1 MKTLSQ
7 KVQSE
12 RRASIVWGILTP
24 VFLLLMVLPFVAEG
38 LIEFDGGMALAF
50 FSMVMA
56 IVSFVTFGI
65 YARRKKLLLT
75 LCDPSELLA
84 EWNSPDSFQENG
96 GKPIPALFGR
106 KGVFYAGRPYCMR
119 SYDCIIKGAQ
129 IIFDEEV
136 PSLSIRYTV
145 PGSRSGIRHK
155 SVVNIPIPEG
165 KFSEAERLCGY
176 YSSAAQS
183 AAQ

>member
-12 RRASIVWGILTP
+12 RRAFIVWGILTP

-38 LIEFDGGMALAF
+38 LMEFEGGMALAF

-56 IVSFVTFGI
+56 IVSFVMFGV
-65 YARRKKLLLT
+65 YGRRKRLLLT

-84 EWNSPDSFQENG
+84 EWNSPDSFMDNE
-96 GKPIPALFGR
+96 GKPIPARFGR
-106 KGVFYAGRPYCMR
+106 KGIFYAGRPYCMR

-129 IIFDEEV
+129 IIFDEET
-136 PSLSIRYTV
+136 PSLSIHYTV

-165 KFSEAERLCGY
+165 KFAEAERLYDY
-176 YSSAAQS
+176 YSNAA
-183 AAQ
+183 